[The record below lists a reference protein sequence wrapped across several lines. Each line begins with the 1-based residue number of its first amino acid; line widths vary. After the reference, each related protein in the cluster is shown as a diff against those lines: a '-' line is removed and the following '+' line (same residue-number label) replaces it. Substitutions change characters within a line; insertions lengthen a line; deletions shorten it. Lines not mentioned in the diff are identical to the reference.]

1 MRIDLGAGSREN
13 IRNTVEN
20 VEAFR
25 SRKYMMQADDGEKVN
40 LFQETGAGSSASVE
54 ISPEG
59 LAKLNEK
66 LAGIQNENPDMKIP
80 NREEQ
85 LRLLQEAIKPA
96 QKRHRI
102 IPNIKTNDKLVK
114 SLQGA
119 DEKAA
124 DAAYDIIDRNFLPHN
139 VGDLTEKER
148 KELILNGVEEAR
160 RLSETLDGEK
170 AELFLE
176 AMETIAKYG
185 MNGEKDDQGNVT
197 YDIRWGAL
205 VGAPDDYISS
215 GELMKRIAPGEYGKY
230 SSMMEEG
237 FRTNDD
243 RLLIK
248 ATRYMLDWE
257 LAANRNNQEAIER
270 IRAEQI
276 AWLKKI
282 EDTELKI

>member
-1 MRIDLGAGSREN
+1 MRIDSAAGSREN
-13 IRNTVEN
+13 VRNLAEN
-20 VEAFR
+20 MEAVC
-25 SRKYMMQADDGEKVN
+25 SRKYMDRVESGEKIN
-40 LFQETGAGSSASVE
+40 LFQEVGEGGSATVE

-66 LAGIQNENPDMKIP
+66 LAGIKNENPGMKIP
-80 NREEQ
+80 DREEQ

-96 QKRHRI
+96 RKLHRI

-119 DEKAA
+119 DEKVA

-148 KELILNGVEEAR
+148 KELILAGAEEAK
-160 RLSETLDGEK
+160 RLSESLDDGK

-215 GELMKRIAPGEYGKY
+215 GELMKSIAPGKYREY

-237 FRTNDD
+237 LRTNDD
-243 RLLIK
+243 RLLLK
-248 ATRYMLDWE
+248 AMRYMIDWE
-257 LAANRNNQEAIER
+257 IGANRNDQEAIER
-270 IRAEQI
+270 VRAEQS
-276 AWLKKI
+276 AWLKRM
-282 EDTELKI
+282 EETELKI

>member
-1 MRIDLGAGSREN
+1 MRIDSAAGSREN
-13 IRNTVEN
+13 VRNLAEN
-20 VEAFR
+20 MEAVC
-25 SRKYMMQADDGEKVN
+25 SRKYMDRVESGEKIN
-40 LFQETGAGSSASVE
+40 LFQEVGEGGSATVE

-59 LAKLNEK
+59 LAKL
-66 LAGIQNENPDMKIP
+66 
-80 NREEQ
+80 
-85 LRLLQEAIKPA
+85 
-96 QKRHRI
+96 
-102 IPNIKTNDKLVK
+102 NDKLVK

-119 DEKAA
+119 DEKVA

-148 KELILNGVEEAR
+148 KELILAGAEEAK
-160 RLSETLDGEK
+160 RLSESLDDGK

-215 GELMKRIAPGEYGKY
+215 GELMKSIAPGKYREY

-237 FRTNDD
+237 LRTNDE
-243 RLLIK
+243 RLLLK
-248 ATRYMLDWE
+248 AMRYMIDWE
-257 LAANRNNQEAIER
+257 IGANRNDQEAIER
-270 IRAEQI
+270 VRAEQT
-276 AWLKKI
+276 AWLKRM
-282 EDTELKI
+282 EETELKI